1 MSDNEKSVPTEGVDY
16 GHTMV
21 VWPARPEWGQAGAG
35 ASIGVNPGFDPVTGN
50 GWLPAEDGYTE
61 ALPAGVPANIQAAI
75 NQVKP
80 ASPKRGLMSADLW
93 KLKPAVGYPWDPRV
107 ARDPV
112 FVYFPAQAVSDAN
125 LSSGRLP
132 ATVPVHTRIQDEVRG
147 GVQYIC
153 ATGSRPH
160 NLPVIKATAAGRSY
174 TVGRLPGPM
183 SPYTFSF
190 SASAPR
196 GEPRFTRAETKAS
209 GLHPAGFTVGA
220 NTTDCIVVFPEGSG
234 LKPLYFAMVVGLPA
248 GPLKQR
254 QTAENQA
261 RAKADAAAKA
271 KAAADAKAK
280 ADAAAKAWAAAE
292 AKAKADAAAKAR
304 AAAEAKAKADAAAKA
319 KAAAEAKAKADAA
332 AKAKAVAEAKAKADA
347 AAKAKAAAE
356 AKAKADAAA
365 KAKAD
370 AEAKVKARDAL
381 FAKAGVKP
389 APVYTPQMA
398 AEANA
403 ALKAPGA
410 MVLNQTP
417 GSVQMAMAGAGV
429 WTAAGDVA
437 GNIGKWFGE
446 ALSKVSVPEVSP
458 LLLRLSL
465 GSLWFHSEPAGQ
477 GSDIVPG
484 RDMDAMFALNAQ
496 HLAGQSVKIEPGATS
511 VNLPVRG
518 QLVNSNGQLTLAL
531 LKTGNGALP
540 AAVPVLNAVRD
551 AATGL
556 DKITVPAVAGAP
568 SRTILVNPAPAPA
581 RPSDTG
587 NQKPAPVTPV
597 HTGTEVKP
605 VETITV
611 TTSPVADN
619 GGLRD
624 FIYWRPDAAGT
635 GVEPVYVM
643 LNDPLDS
650 GRFTRKQLDRK
661 YLKHAND
668 FGINDTKKNRE
679 TLTKFR
685 DAIEAHL
692 ADKGTVE
699 KGTYLHEKESK
710 VFFNSK
716 TNNVVILKKNGDFIS
731 GWHLTVGT
739 PQYEVYIKTGNL
751 K

>member
-1 MSDNEKSVPTEGVDY
+1 
-16 GHTMV
+16 
-21 VWPARPEWGQAGAG
+21 
-35 ASIGVNPGFDPVTGN
+35 
-50 GWLPAEDGYTE
+50 
-61 ALPAGVPANIQAAI
+61 
-75 NQVKP
+75 
-80 ASPKRGLMSADLW
+80 
-93 KLKPAVGYPWDPRV
+93 
-107 ARDPV
+107 
-112 FVYFPAQAVSDAN
+112 
-125 LSSGRLP
+125 
-132 ATVPVHTRIQDEVRG
+132 
-147 GVQYIC
+147 
-153 ATGSRPH
+153 
-160 NLPVIKATAAGRSY
+160 
-174 TVGRLPGPM
+174 M

-190 SASAPR
+190 SANAPR
-196 GEPRFTRAETKAS
+196 GEPRFTRTETKAS

-261 RAKADAAAKA
+261 KAKADAAAKA
-271 KAAADAKAK
+271 KAT
-280 ADAAAKAWAAAE
+280 AE

-304 AAAEAKAKADAAAKA
+304 AAAEARAKADAAAKA
-319 KAAAEAKAKADAA
+319 KAAAEAR
-332 AKAKAVAEAKAKADA
+332 AKADA

-356 AKAKADAAA
+356 ARAKADAAA

-429 WTAAGDVA
+429 WMAAGDVA
-437 GNIGKWFGE
+437 GNIGKWFGD

-477 GSDIVPG
+477 GSDIVPR

-518 QLVNSNGQLTLAL
+518 QLVNSNGQLALQL
-531 LKTGNGALP
+531 LKTGDGSLP

-556 DKITVPAVAGAP
+556 DKITVPAVAGVPA
-568 SRTILVNPAPAPA
+568 RTILLNPAPAPA

-587 NQKPAPVTPV
+587 NQKPVPVTPV

-605 VETITV
+605 VETIPV
-611 TTSPVADN
+611 TTSPAADA

-624 FIYWRPDAAGT
+624 FIYWRPDVAGT

-643 LNDPLDS
+643 LSGPYGETNAKGKYS
-650 GRFTRKQLDRK
+650 GRGYSTEKAGGPIQDLDWKGATIDRDGVDRVK
-661 YLKHAND
+661 LHTGRFAESDANKVMIDRLEKILKGELQPTDTDKRFYTHEIRELERYRNL
-668 FGINDTKKNRE
+668 GIKDGMIPENQGEVWNNTHTA
-679 TLTKFR
+679 TLEDYKINERNEPLYTP
-685 DAIEAHL
+685 DAIKAAEEQA
-692 ADKGTVE
+692 KRE
-699 KGTYLHEKESK
+699 KL
-710 VFFNSK
+710 
-716 TNNVVILKKNGDFIS
+716 
-731 GWHLTVGT
+731 
-739 PQYEVYIKTGNL
+739 
-751 K
+751 

>member
-1 MSDNEKSVPTEGVDY
+1 M
-16 GHTMV
+16 
-21 VWPARPEWGQAGAG
+21 
-35 ASIGVNPGFDPVTGN
+35 
-50 GWLPAEDGYTE
+50 
-61 ALPAGVPANIQAAI
+61 
-75 NQVKP
+75 
-80 ASPKRGLMSADLW
+80 
-93 KLKPAVGYPWDPRV
+93 
-107 ARDPV
+107 
-112 FVYFPAQAVSDAN
+112 SDAN

-132 ATVPVHTRIQDEVRG
+132 ATVPVHTRIQDDVRG

-190 SASAPR
+190 SARAPR

-271 KAAADAKAK
+271 KA
-280 ADAAAKAWAAAE
+280 
-292 AKAKADAAAKAR
+292 
-304 AAAEAKAKADAAAKA
+304 
-319 KAAAEAKAKADAA
+319 
-332 AKAKAVAEAKAKADA
+332 
-347 AAKAKAAAE
+347 
-356 AKAKADAAA
+356 
-365 KAKAD
+365 D

-381 FAKAGVKP
+381 FAKAGVNP
-389 APVYTPQMA
+389 APLYTPQMA

-417 GSVQMAMAGAGV
+417 GSVQMVMAGAGV

-437 GNIGKWFGE
+437 GNIGKWFGD
-446 ALSKVSVPEVSP
+446 ALSKVSVPEGSP

-465 GSLWFHSEPAGQ
+465 GSLWLHSEPAGQ

-484 RDMDAMFALNAQ
+484 RDMDAMFVLNAQ

-518 QLVNSNGQLTLAL
+518 QLVNSNGQLALQL
-531 LKTGNGALP
+531 LKTGNGSLP

-556 DKITVPAVAGAP
+556 DKITVPAVAGVP
-568 SRTILVNPAPAPA
+568 SRTILVNPAPVPA

-587 NQKPAPVTPV
+587 NQKPTPVTPV

-611 TTSPVADN
+611 TTSPVAEN

-624 FIYWRPDAAGT
+624 FIYWRPDATGT

-643 LNDPLDS
+643 LSSPYGETNAKGKYS
-650 GRFTRKQLDRK
+650 GRDYNTEKAGGPIQNLDWKTATIDRDGVDK
-661 YLKHAND
+661 VKLHTGRFAGSDANKVMIDRLEKILKGELPPTDTDKRFYTHEIRELERYRNL
-668 FGINDTKKNRE
+668 GIKDGTIPDNQGEVWNNTHTA
-679 TLTKFR
+679 TLEDYKINERNEPLYTP
-685 DAIEAHL
+685 DAIKAAEEQAKMEEL
-692 ADKGTVE
+692 
-699 KGTYLHEKESK
+699 
-710 VFFNSK
+710 
-716 TNNVVILKKNGDFIS
+716 
-731 GWHLTVGT
+731 
-739 PQYEVYIKTGNL
+739 
-751 K
+751 